1 MKSTRNTFL
10 RSVAGTGAEDM
21 SVTESRYKSSK
32 AIDYG
37 RQSRAVDIQIYTVEA
52 KAQLVKAQANTYA
65 LGSPRV

>member
-37 RQSRAVDIQIYTVEA
+37 RQSRAVDIHG
-52 KAQLVKAQANTYA
+52 
-65 LGSPRV
+65 GSESSARKGAS